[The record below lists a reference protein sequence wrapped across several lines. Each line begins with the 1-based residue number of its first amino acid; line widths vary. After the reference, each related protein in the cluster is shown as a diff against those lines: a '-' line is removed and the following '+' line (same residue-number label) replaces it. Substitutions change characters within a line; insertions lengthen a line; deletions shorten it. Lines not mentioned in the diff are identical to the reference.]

1 MFSVELGEIC
11 CKFNSLPVD
20 TNYFVVMICI
30 EFLID
35 ILLTLSTAKIW
46 HTVSIKAGIIHVF
59 GITLKKKKKKIHRY
73 CTSNLN

>member
-1 MFSVELGEIC
+1 
-11 CKFNSLPVD
+11 
-20 TNYFVVMICI
+20 MICN

-59 GITLKKKKKKIHRY
+59 GITLKKKSIDIVLA
-73 CTSNLN
+73 T